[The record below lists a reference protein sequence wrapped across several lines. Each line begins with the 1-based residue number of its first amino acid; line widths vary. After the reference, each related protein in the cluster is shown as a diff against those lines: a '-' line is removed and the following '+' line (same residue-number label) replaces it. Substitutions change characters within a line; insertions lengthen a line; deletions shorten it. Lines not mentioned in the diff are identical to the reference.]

1 LFKSFQ
7 RNPQFWLLQILGWL
21 AFVGVDI
28 ANPMSSPEDR
38 RAVAVSHV
46 IFFSSLFLATLVL
59 RLIYR
64 RILRRN
70 TLWANTPWPRTMLQ
84 AGLWACVVAL
94 PCGALAEWSWG
105 TMKGNPTGGWSFLAH
120 AWGNAFYAALLLISW
135 SALYWGIKHY
145 QAFQAAHERALQAE
159 GLAREARLHALRYQ
173 LNPHFLFNTLNAIS
187 SLVVQGDSAA
197 ANRMLVQLA
206 SFLRLTLY
214 GVDVQEIPLHQ
225 EIANTEHYLA
235 IEKARLGERLELEF
249 AVAPEV
255 QDALVPALF
264 LQPLVENAIRHG
276 IAPNPAGGK
285 LTINAQRAKGRVRVT
300 VSNDSLGTH
309 PHQDEPGAQ
318 RRGFGLSNT
327 MERFRVLYGT
337 DHRLIVQRPPEGGCQ
352 VEIDFP
358 YRHGSSVVCAAGG
371 EEACA

>member
-1 LFKSFQ
+1 
-7 RNPQFWLLQILGWL
+7 LQVLGWL
-21 AFVGVDI
+21 AYVGIDSLNLLI
-28 ANPMSSPEDR
+28 PFEGR
-38 RAVAVSHV
+38 RAVIISRAVLNSTL
-46 IFFSSLFLATLVL
+46 FFASLAL
-59 RLIYR
+59 RLIYHR
-64 RILRRN
+64 MLGRN
-70 TLWANTPWPRTMLQ
+70 KAWPNAPWPHILLQ
-84 AGLWACVVAL
+84 VGLFSVAIAV
-94 PCGALAEWSWG
+94 PCGVVTQWDWVVL
-105 TMKGNPTGGWSFLAH
+105 KGNSGWLHFVVD
-120 AWGNAFYAALLLISW
+120 AWSNILFASILLISW
-135 SALYWGIKHY
+135 SALYLGIKHY
-145 QAFQAAHERALQAE
+145 QASQAAHERAVQAE
-159 GLAREARLHALRYQ
+159 GLAREARLQALRYQ

-206 SFLRLTLY
+206 SFLRLTLH

-235 IEKARLGERLELEF
+235 IEKARLGERLELEL

-264 LQPLVENAIRHG
+264 LQPLAENAIRHG

-285 LTINAQRAKGRVRVT
+285 LTIKVLWAKGRVRVT
-300 VSNDSLGTH
+300 VSNDCLGRH
-309 PHQDEPGAQ
+309 PHQNEPGAQ
-318 RRGFGLSNT
+318 RGGFGLSNT

-337 DHRLIVQRPPEGGCQ
+337 DHRLIVHRAPEGGCQ

>member
-1 LFKSFQ
+1 
-7 RNPQFWLLQILGWL
+7 
-21 AFVGVDI
+21 
-28 ANPMSSPEDR
+28 MSVVIHRCP
-38 RAVAVSHV
+38 RAVCHPPARQTASQAPAADLRFSFDFQVV
-46 IFFSSLFLATLVL
+46 IFSG
-59 RLIYR
+59 RQDIYTCSASETSR
-64 RILRRN
+64 
-70 TLWANTPWPRTMLQ
+70 PRTQ
-84 AGLWACVVAL
+84 RAKAS
-94 PCGALAEWSWG
+94 E
-105 TMKGNPTGGWSFLAH
+105 TGFC
-120 AWGNAFYAALLLISW
+120 
-135 SALYWGIKHY
+135 
-145 QAFQAAHERALQAE
+145 
-159 GLAREARLHALRYQ
+159 
-173 LNPHFLFNTLNAIS
+173 
-187 SLVVQGDSAA
+187 LVVQGDSAA

-285 LTINAQRAKGRVRVT
+285 LTINAQRAKGRVRVI

-309 PHQDEPGAQ
+309 PHQNEPGAQ

-337 DHRLIVQRPPEGGCQ
+337 DHRLIVHRPREGGCQ

-358 YRHGSSVVCAAGG
+358 YRHGSPVVCAAGG